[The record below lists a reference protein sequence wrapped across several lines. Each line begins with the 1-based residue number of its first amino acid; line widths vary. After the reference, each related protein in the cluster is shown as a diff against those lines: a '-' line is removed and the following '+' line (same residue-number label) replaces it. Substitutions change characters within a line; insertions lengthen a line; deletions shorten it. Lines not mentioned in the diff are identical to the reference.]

1 MSSVARDRSVEEMEE
16 LSRTRLE
23 LGIFMPSVS
32 HHPNISSYKPDPD
45 DWTFAKNLQIAQE
58 AEKAG
63 FDFLFPVSRWRTIG
77 GDIDFHGKSL
87 ETMTWAAALLACTS
101 RIDIYSTVHVPVFNP
116 VVAAKMGA
124 TLDHI
129 SGGRWGINIVSGWN
143 RAEFEMMG
151 VEMLDHL
158 QRYQRSADF
167 INILKGLWTSLPGT
181 FDFDSSHYTVRG
193 GYSMPQPQRKPHP
206 PIVNAGTSSEARD
219 MVAQYCDWS
228 FVCPMSYDQARE
240 MVEDIKTRGEKYN
253 RTVKVVTMAQPV
265 WDSDAGKA
273 RAERDK
279 VIENM
284 DPEALARW
292 AEGAGLE
299 SESFNQQTSETF
311 CFGSGAMPL
320 IGTPSEVAEQ
330 LVEFRNIGMD
340 GVLMSYMD
348 FLRDTRR
355 FGSEILPLLKNMGA
369 V

>member
-1 MSSVARDRSVEEMEE
+1 
-16 LSRTRLE
+16 
-23 LGIFMPSVS
+23 
-32 HHPNISSYKPDPD
+32 
-45 DWTFAKNLQIAQE
+45 
-58 AEKAG
+58 
-63 FDFLFPVSRWRTIG
+63 
-77 GDIDFHGKSL
+77 
-87 ETMTWAAALLACTS
+87 
-101 RIDIYSTVHVPVFNP
+101 
-116 VVAAKMGA
+116 
-124 TLDHI
+124 
-129 SGGRWGINIVSGWN
+129 
-143 RAEFEMMG
+143 
-151 VEMLDHL
+151 
-158 QRYQRSADF
+158 
-167 INILKGLWTSLPGT
+167 
-181 FDFDSSHYTVRG
+181 
-193 GYSMPQPQRKPHP
+193 
-206 PIVNAGTSSEARD
+206 

-265 WDSDAGKA
+265 WDSDAAKA